1 MNTPTK
7 AMPILSLLFGLNQH
21 FRKKYCFPSQLKL
34 LGLLKERFP
43 IQVSIATLNRW
54 LRVME
59 DENYVRRQRRI
70 RRDPVLG
77 MVFQSTMY
85 FITRKGYRLLNTF
98 GVKAFVWLRGLV
110 KRSYPTRG
118 NGSTRGGRVRTN
130 HEPMPIGEVFKLLNI
145 KGAA

>member
-1 MNTPTK
+1 MNTPSK
-7 AMPILSLLFGLNQH
+7 AMPVLSLLFGLNKH
-21 FRKKYCFPSQLKL
+21 FGKRYCFPSQLKL

-85 FITRKGYRLLNTF
+85 FITRKGYNLLNRF
-98 GVKAFVWLRGLV
+98 GVKAYAWLRGLV
-110 KRSYPTRG
+110 KRSYPTLRG
-118 NGSTRGGRVRTN
+118 GSSSSGRVRRN
-130 HEPMPIGEVFKLLNI
+130 GEAVPIGKVLELLKI
-145 KGAA
+145 PGAA